1 MEIFG
6 ALAGVALVFLSFSFI
21 VNGFPN
27 IHIGS
32 KNYYSDKNKKL

>member
-1 MEIFG
+1 MDVLFVIP
-6 ALAGVALVFLSFSFI
+6 AIVLAFAFL

-32 KNYYSDKNKKL
+32 KNYYDKDGKKKN